1 MTSAESIY
9 AIERPSTKLL
19 WLYVLRVLALGL
31 LGPWFW
37 IALLPLYFRYHISSV
52 RIDTAGGGGG
62 GDKQQ
67 PFVSH
72 RGVLAGIENA
82 EEVRD
87 RILQLLQ
94 AYRDA
99 GLGDHE
105 PNAHVP
111 GGGLSAHA
119 LEHLREVR
127 DEARELRRA
136 LESA

>member
-1 MTSAESIY
+1 MNLGAPQPPSAPDAESIY

-37 IALLPLYFRYHISSV
+37 IALLPLYFRY
-52 RIDTAGGGGG
+52 
-62 GDKQQ
+62 
-67 PFVSH
+67 
-72 RGVLAGIENA
+72 IENA

-87 RILQLLQ
+87 RILQLLH

-99 GLGDHE
+99 GLGDRDPH
-105 PNAHVP
+105 PHVS
-111 GGGLSAHA
+111 GGGLTMQA
-119 LEHLREVR
+119 LDRLREVR
-127 DEARELRRA
+127 DETQGLRRA